1 MAKELL
7 RVEHVGMKFNLSK
20 ERVDDFREYL
30 IRMLTGKKLERDE
43 FWALKDV
50 SFSLHEGER
59 IGILGLNGAG
69 KSTLLKVIAG
79 VFKPTEG
86 KVVRNGKIV
95 PLLELGAGFDKN
107 YTGRE
112 NIYLYGSVLGYS
124 RKYMDEKYNQIVKFS
139 GLGEFIDVPI
149 KNYSSGM
156 RSKLGFAIATIA
168 EPEILILDEVLSVG
182 DRKFRRKSERRILKM
197 MENGTAVLFV
207 SHALA
212 QVQRICNKAMI
223 LDHGQMI
230 AFGDVDEIAELY
242 TQMTEEPDEANST
255 RGGEDELAVTE
266 KTGTK
271 AEKTKA
277 EKTDNVTA
285 E

>member
-20 ERVDDFREYL
+20 ERVDDFREYV
-30 IRMLTGKKLERDE
+30 IRMLTGKKLKKDE
-43 FWALKDV
+43 FWALKDIN
-50 SFSLHEGER
+50 FELHEGER

-207 SHALA
+207 SHSLA

-242 TQMTEEPDEANST
+242 TQMTEEPNETNST
-255 RGGEDELAVTE
+255 RGDEDELAVTE